1 MDKKDKKQDER
12 YTLNLIF
19 PENVQ
24 SSFLV
29 VMSQG
34 V

>member
-1 MDKKDKKQDER
+1 MEKKDKKDER

-29 VMSQG
+29 VMLQD